1 MNFWWKTPTFHHDVV
16 KKKINKSKHPPSV
29 EQPSWWYTLV
39 SRFHKII
46 KYVYGSNTTEIQ
58 GNYNF
63 MLIIISL
70 ERVIDATWFSP
81 ECWRTYSSGSLE
93 VLSTGSPQLSL
104 EIVLAKDTTLPEG
117 MPLPW
122 TCSDW
127 SLWGTM
133 AWTPSPYLGRQLE
146 NSSWGCQNPLG
157 LHGNWIAPSVQSWF
171 FSSFL
176 LTLIPKTNS
185 NKLLA

>member
-1 MNFWWKTPTFHHDVV
+1 
-16 KKKINKSKHPPSV
+16 
-29 EQPSWWYTLV
+29 
-39 SRFHKII
+39 
-46 KYVYGSNTTEIQ
+46 
-58 GNYNF
+58 

-81 ECWRTYSSGSLE
+81 ECCRTYSSRSLE
-93 VLSTGSPQLSL
+93 VWLTESPQLSL
-104 EIVLAKDTTLPEG
+104 EIVLAKDTSLPEG

-146 NSSWGCQNPLG
+146 NSSWVIRILWDFVAAGLLPLYNPD
-157 LHGNWIAPSVQSWF
+157 
-171 FSSFL
+171 FSLPFYWHSSQRQ
-176 LTLIPKTNS
+176 TLINFLHS
-185 NKLLA
+185 NVYLRVYFLGNPVLGRI